1 MLVGWSDSRLPVTQ
15 PMVRFLQGQAARAEA
30 RGSSGTHASVKCSK
44 GLGPAAASIM
54 GQYSYYA
61 DRLSANRLR
70 RCYEIAP
77 PLSRVVTGA
86 VHDGVWPGSLDCENA
101 VETAVPQIA

>member
-1 MLVGWSDSRLPVTQ
+1 
-15 PMVRFLQGQAARAEA
+15 
-30 RGSSGTHASVKCSK
+30 
-44 GLGPAAASIM
+44 M